1 MNSIYVLAAR
11 SHAGVTLVPNLFGKP
26 TVLIVGGGRLNPEM
40 DEVLTAYPYVESSQ
54 VFYALMFSRQTVL

>member
-1 MNSIYVLAAR
+1 MINSIYVLAAR

-54 VFYALMFSRQTVL
+54 VF